1 MKRIL
6 GLCLVTGLLLCQIV
20 SVANAQEK
28 IRIIQQLQ
36 PENSPVVVVNRRVGE
51 RLVDRKSEN
60 RYGIVAGHNWL
71 NELSFD
77 VKNITNKS
85 VTYIDLQLD
94 IPKSGKME
102 RNGMVVSFI
111 FGNRAASVTTTH
123 KDSSRLLEL
132 LKPGEVVK
140 LKISELVREK
150 LEAYLKKYDAEDVE
164 QIRVDIREVHF
175 DDGTGWYLGHELKQD
190 PSNPKIWRSVGQ
202 GQMKKPSF
210 SSVWMAAFV
219 PIPFPNFLGGYR
231 SLSIP
236 ARCRNFFVSA
246 PTNPPTSPTC
256 GYVGGPKPPI
266 PCASG
271 CVATEDTDHCEQPDE
286 GGNTCVPPECLACK
300 MNGGTSC
307 INGNCWTPVLID
319 VLGNGFDLTNLE
331 NGIRFRPEPGA
342 ETIKT
347 SWTTAGNDD
356 AWLVLDRNGN
366 GSIDDATE
374 LFGCATL
381 QPDPEPGRIGN
392 GFIALAEFDKVSN
405 GGNGDGLISKDDD
418 VFNRLRLWRDSNHD
432 GRSRNSE
439 LFRLRD
445 LGLRK
450 IDLDFQE
457 SRRTD
462 EHGNK
467 FKYRARVKD
476 ANDAQLGRWAF
487 DVFLL
492 SGD

>member
-1 MKRIL
+1 M
-6 GLCLVTGLLLCQIV
+6 
-20 SVANAQEK
+20 
-28 IRIIQQLQ
+28 
-36 PENSPVVVVNRRVGE
+36 
-51 RLVDRKSEN
+51 
-60 RYGIVAGHNWL
+60 
-71 NELSFD
+71 
-77 VKNITNKS
+77 
-85 VTYIDLQLD
+85 
-94 IPKSGKME
+94 
-102 RNGMVVSFI
+102 
-111 FGNRAASVTTTH
+111 
-123 KDSSRLLEL
+123 
-132 LKPGEVVK
+132 
-140 LKISELVREK
+140 
-150 LEAYLKKYDAEDVE
+150 
-164 QIRVDIREVHF
+164 
-175 DDGTGWYLGHELKQD
+175 
-190 PSNPKIWRSVGQ
+190 
-202 GQMKKPSF
+202 
-210 SSVWMAAFV
+210 
-219 PIPFPNFLGGYR
+219 
-231 SLSIP
+231 
-236 ARCRNFFVSA
+236 
-246 PTNPPTSPTC
+246 
-256 GYVGGPKPPI
+256 
-266 PCASG
+266 
-271 CVATEDTDHCEQPDE
+271 
-286 GGNTCVPPECLACK
+286 
-300 MNGGTSC
+300 
-307 INGNCWTPVLID
+307 LID

-342 ETIKT
+342 EKIKT
-347 SWTTAGNDD
+347 SWTTAGSDD

-487 DVFLL
+487 DIFLL

>member
-1 MKRIL
+1 MFTPSC
-6 GLCLVTGLLLCQIV
+6 G
-20 SVANAQEK
+20 
-28 IRIIQQLQ
+28 Q
-36 PENSPVVVVNRRVGE
+36 PQ
-51 RLVDRKSEN
+51 
-60 RYGIVAGHNWL
+60 
-71 NELSFD
+71 
-77 VKNITNKS
+77 TC
-85 VTYIDLQLD
+85 
-94 IPKSGKME
+94 
-102 RNGMVVSFI
+102 
-111 FGNRAASVTTTH
+111 GNRAYDWGCVSPLVENEHGFCVPSSPAP
-123 KDSSRLLEL
+123 DSTC
-132 LKPGEVVK
+132 PYGY
-140 LKISELVREK
+140 I
-150 LEAYLKKYDAEDVE
+150 A
-164 QIRVDIREVHF
+164 
-175 DDGTGWYLGHELKQD
+175 
-190 PSNPKIWRSVGQ
+190 Q
-202 GQMKKPSF
+202 G
-210 SSVWMAAFV
+210 ACTC
-219 PIPFPNFLGGYR
+219 N
-231 SLSIP
+231 
-236 ARCRNFFVSA
+236 SA
-246 PTNPPTSPTC
+246 PTPTPTPTPSGPACEGAQIKPQWFTYC
-256 GYVGGPKPPI
+256 GEPW
-266 PCASG
+266 
-271 CVATEDTDHCEQPDE
+271 TEDLQDSTYCCPPNDGCAETHGPGWFKWD
-286 GGNTCVPPECLACK
+286 GGSTCVPPECLACK

-342 ETIKT
+342 EKIKT
-347 SWTTAGNDD
+347 SWTTAGSDD

-487 DVFLL
+487 DIFLL